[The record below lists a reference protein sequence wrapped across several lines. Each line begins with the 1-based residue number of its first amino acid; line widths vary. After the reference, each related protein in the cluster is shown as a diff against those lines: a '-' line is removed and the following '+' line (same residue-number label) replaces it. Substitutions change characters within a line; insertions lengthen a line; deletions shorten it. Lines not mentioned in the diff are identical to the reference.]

1 MSTLIFTISGQDF
14 LDYAQL
20 SFYISLMSTL
30 IFTIS
35 GQDFLDN
42 AQLSF
47 YISLTLDKV
56 LIHLHRVFLELMSH
70 RRYSFLPSSLSF
82 RYFLELM

>member
-14 LDYAQL
+14 LDNAQL

-56 LIHLHRVFLELMSH
+56 LI
-70 RRYSFLPSSLSF
+70 
-82 RYFLELM
+82 